1 MKKTVKRNLGE
12 RASGWEGEKGLW
24 AGRPEVGLSEEL
36 ALSQELK
43 EEGCPV
49 LTDKDSRG
57 WGR

>member
-1 MKKTVKRNLGE
+1 MGGRKVTLG
-12 RASGWEGEKGLW
+12 GE
-24 AGRPEVGLSEEL
+24 AGGGLSEEL

-57 WGR
+57 WEQ